1 MDNFLIVS
9 YFVLAVCLGYG
20 FYRLITKIILKWMK
34 DMNLGGVKKLYK
46 R

>member
-9 YFVLAVCLGYG
+9 YFVLAVCLGHG
-20 FYRLITKIILKWMK
+20 FYRLITKNNKQNNINNISLF
-34 DMNLGGVKKLYK
+34 NK